1 MKTIFHSLLRHLR
14 SNILRNARL
23 AGGIAVVLAMFCAVA
38 GSRAQMPA
46 PTRGTLS
53 GAVTTNEGAVV
64 GFRVT
69 AHNLTY
75 KLWYTVFSVKGRY
88 TIPQALPGAYD
99 VSVLERGFTSPTLRI
114 DLAPGEDK
122 IADIALTKIGSR
134 GGATQGASTE
144 GMTAAMGGPG
154 ASANTVWVDSMDELY
169 PPGPGRDLLK
179 ANCTGCH
186 GPEFGTMHRTKEG
199 YRLGIA
205 RMTETGPTD
214 DAFAT
219 NLGHTYLTGAQKDQI
234 AEYLATNFGPSTPD
248 KRLKVDPPILDESA
262 LAKAI
267 YVSYDIPD
275 NFPRPPFRGDVIG
288 ANEIDGETAQDPS
301 AMGGRALPQLL
312 HDPFIVPD
320 GVWYA
325 NPTANAMI
333 HLDPTQLDPS
343 KRFKVYPLKGPDTYV
358 FMHGITV
365 NKEGHVFWAEIVG
378 GQLGELDPETGKQI
392 RHYVPRRGGMLQVA
406 TDNDDN
412 IWFGMVKGP
421 GGVGE
426 LVAKTGVVHEWQ
438 TPTPD
443 NLIYGLAVDRVDDT
457 IWGAGYSKGQV
468 TKFDPKTE
476 EYTEYYAPSSWGQIR
491 RVGVDSKG
499 IVWFSEYTTGII
511 GRLDPATGKMTE
523 IKMPTQ
529 GANPYDVWP
538 DKTDKIWI
546 TDQPQNSLVRYD
558 PDTKTFTYYPE
569 PQMNWS
575 LPKVEVE
582 KNNTIWFGARF
593 LPYIT
598 ANHFYPNGYS
608 ADAPPEP

>member
-1 MKTIFHSLLRHLR
+1 MKTK
-14 SNILRNARL
+14 
-23 AGGIAVVLAMFCAVA
+23 
-38 GSRAQMPA
+38 
-46 PTRGTLS
+46 T
-53 GAVTTNEGAVV
+53 
-64 GFRVT
+64 
-69 AHNLTY
+69 
-75 KLWYTVFSVKGRY
+75 
-88 TIPQALPGAYD
+88 
-99 VSVLERGFTSPTLRI
+99 
-114 DLAPGEDK
+114 
-122 IADIALTKIGSR
+122 ADIALTKIGSR

-154 ASANTVWVDSMDELY
+154 ARANTVWVDSMDELY

-248 KRLKVDPPILDESA
+248 KRLKVDPPILDENA

-288 ANEIDGETAQDPS
+288 ANEIDGVTAQDPS

-365 NKEGHVFWAEIVG
+365 NKEGTCSGRRLSAGNWASSI
-378 GQLGELDPETGKQI
+378 
-392 RHYVPRRGGMLQVA
+392 PRPASRFAITCRGA
-406 TDNDDN
+406 
-412 IWFGMVKGP
+412 
-421 GGVGE
+421 
-426 LVAKTGVVHEWQ
+426 A
-438 TPTPD
+438 
-443 NLIYGLAVDRVDDT
+443 ACCR
-457 IWGAGYSKGQV
+457 
-468 TKFDPKTE
+468 
-476 EYTEYYAPSSWGQIR
+476 SSR
-491 RVGVDSKG
+491 
-499 IVWFSEYTTGII
+499 TTTTTSGS
-511 GRLDPATGKMTE
+511 G
-523 IKMPTQ
+523 
-529 GANPYDVWP
+529 W
-538 DKTDKIWI
+538 
-546 TDQPQNSLVRYD
+546 
-558 PDTKTFTYYPE
+558 
-569 PQMNWS
+569 
-575 LPKVEVE
+575 
-582 KNNTIWFGARF
+582 
-593 LPYIT
+593 
-598 ANHFYPNGYS
+598 
-608 ADAPPEP
+608 